1 MQNQKIGLFIN
12 GRDEVKA
19 LAEEIIGVLHEK
31 GKVAYLLR
39 EQAEELNLTSQDY
52 LLSEVDFLAQIELLV
67 VIGGDG
73 TFLKAAEL
81 VHKVGIPLLG
91 INKGRLGFLSE
102 LEAKDFSQALDCLLV
117 GSYELEA
124 RMMIHAALYRDNK
137 CIAEGVGLNDITLNR
152 DPIEVTLSCETY
164 LAKEKIAA
172 YLGDGLIV
180 ATPTGSTGYSLSV
193 GGPLIYPGTDC
204 FIITPIAPHSLG
216 TRPVIVPAESEIN
229 VYLHEMTQK
238 AYLFCDGRL
247 VFELKGRDRI
257 SLSRAKEAINLV
269 HLRPHR
275 FFETVSTK
283 LLSH

>member
-19 LAEEIIGVLHEK
+19 LAEEIIGVLHDK

-102 LEAKDFSQALDCLLV
+102 LEAKDFSQ
-117 GSYELEA
+117 
-124 RMMIHAALYRDNK
+124 
-137 CIAEGVGLNDITLNR
+137 
-152 DPIEVTLSCETY
+152 
-164 LAKEKIAA
+164 
-172 YLGDGLIV
+172 
-180 ATPTGSTGYSLSV
+180 
-193 GGPLIYPGTDC
+193 
-204 FIITPIAPHSLG
+204 
-216 TRPVIVPAESEIN
+216 
-229 VYLHEMTQK
+229 
-238 AYLFCDGRL
+238 
-247 VFELKGRDRI
+247 
-257 SLSRAKEAINLV
+257 
-269 HLRPHR
+269 
-275 FFETVSTK
+275 
-283 LLSH
+283 

>member
-1 MQNQKIGLFIN
+1 M
-12 GRDEVKA
+12 
-19 LAEEIIGVLHEK
+19 
-31 GKVAYLLR
+31 
-39 EQAEELNLTSQDY
+39 
-52 LLSEVDFLAQIELLV
+52 
-67 VIGGDG
+67 
-73 TFLKAAEL
+73 
-81 VHKVGIPLLG
+81 G

-247 VFELKGRDRI
+247 VFEPKGRDRI
-257 SLSRAKEAINLV
+257 CLSRAKEAINLV